1 MYCPSCGTESS
12 GDIKYC
18 TKCGVNLRRIK
29 GVMGKGASLDQDRA
43 GWGKAVYDDLKEEL
57 ITKRKKSP
65 EEKRLDE
72 IKTGVIVSCA
82 GLGGIVFL
90 AFLFEAIANT
100 QGGPEANILR
110 AIPAAGL
117 IPLLVGLGMI
127 INGVVI
133 GKRIVQVRQEEA
145 RANQRPQPL
154 FVTPDTAP
162 VAQLPEGVQSPVADF
177 SIAEP
182 TTRSLRE
189 PVPVPREMN

>member
-1 MYCPSCGTESS
+1 MFCPSCGTEST
-12 GDIKYC
+12 GEIKYC

-29 GVMGKGASLDQDRA
+29 GVMGKGATLDRDRA
-43 GWGKAVYDDLKEEL
+43 DWVGWVEEL
-57 ITKRKKSP
+57 AGKRKKSP

-100 QGGPEANILR
+100 ASGPEANILR

-127 INGVVI
+127 INGVII

-162 VAQLPEGVQSPVADF
+162 VAQLPEGAQSSVADF
-177 SIAEP
+177 SVAEP

-189 PVPVPREMN
+189 PVPVPKENH

>member
-18 TKCGVNLRRIK
+18 TKCGVDLRRIK
-29 GVMGKGASLDQDRA
+29 GVMGKGASPDRDRVD
-43 GWGKAVYDDLKEEL
+43 WGKVVYDDWKEEV
-57 ITKRKKSP
+57 TAKRKKSP

-90 AFLFEAIANT
+90 AFLFEAIASVA
-100 QGGPEANILR
+100 GGPEANILR

-133 GKRIVQVRQEEA
+133 GKRIVKARQEEE
-145 RANQRPQPL
+145 RVNQGPQPM
-154 FVTPDTAP
+154 FATPNTAP
-162 VAQLPEGVQSPVADF
+162 VAQLPEATQSPVADF

-182 TTRSLRE
+182 TTRSLRD
-189 PVPVPREMN
+189 PVPVPKENN